1 MMNLMSLTFYAFDAT
16 DDEDGLWPADSVE
29 PEDADDLDEDDEED
43 GSART
48 KHLEHHYD
56 CDDNYGYNYENC
68 DDDSYNEED
77 NDVDLEHGD
86 EVPPP
91 VGEGGQGAQV
101 DSSEQSCHKPLSED
115 EH

>member
-1 MMNLMSLTFYAFDAT
+1 MNPSLWFRCHWWQGWF
-16 DDEDGLWPADSVE
+16 GPADSVE

-43 GSART
+43 GSPRT
-48 KHLEHHYD
+48 KHLEHRYD